1 MPKKASFEDK
11 LQSLEGL
18 VEQMEDGDLK
28 LEDSLKHFEKGIALA
43 RECQDAL
50 REAEQKVEVLLEKT
64 ADSETV
70 DFEQAED

>member
-70 DFEQAED
+70 EFEQAED